1 MSTRARIAIAAV
13 VVVAIASVA
22 VFAVGRRSPKH
33 ETAPPSPATSRT
45 RPVTSTTVR
54 AATSTAPK
62 TKTTTSTSTP
72 TPIITLPPPF
82 TDAQLELA
90 LLQSAD
96 LPIDSRRD
104 VVRPSAWVGVC
115 GSTPPNAAAPISA
128 AAVDFNGSNGL
139 HIREDLADYG
149 SRAGRYLDAVRARIS
164 CATYVPNGGTGQ
176 SPTTVVPISASVV
189 ANTLDTT
196 NGAEG
201 IGVKT
206 IDGAGNASF
215 HVWVRQGDLVISL
228 QDDARTATA
237 VSAVQFAQ
245 LALER
250 MKNTLA

>member
-1 MSTRARIAIAAV
+1 MSTRARIAIVAV
-13 VVVAIASVA
+13 VVVALAAVA
-22 VFAVGRRSPKH
+22 VFTIGRRSPKQKP
-33 ETAPPSPATSRT
+33 ETAAPSRSTSTT
-45 RPVTSTTVR
+45 RPVTRTTVR
-54 AATSTAPK
+54 APASSAAR
-62 TKTTTSTSTP
+62 TTTSTP
-72 TPIITLPPPF
+72 TPVITLPPPF
-82 TDAQLELA
+82 TDAQLALA

-104 VVRPSAWVGVC
+104 LVPPSAWAGVC
-115 GSTPPNAAAPISA
+115 GSTPPNAAAPFSA
-128 AAVDFNGSNGL
+128 AAVDFNGSDGL

-164 CATYVPNGGTGQ
+164 CATYVPDGGTGQ
-176 SPTTVVPISASVV
+176 SPTTVVPISPSVV

-206 IDGAGNASF
+206 VDGAGNASF

-228 QDDARTATA
+228 QDGARTATA